1 MAMSSWMIRHR
12 SQRQR
17 SRPPPEDCY
26 RLDPVKSIRENAS
39 DIYAALSARSTNENK
54 RLSLLNGL
62 VKLIERWKKEN
73 AIGSCSLLV
82 GSPQRK
88 LLLQREA
95 AFGFSTAEWL
105 YCISASLGYQFTQI
119 RAGALRATRHLL
131 MTPGDVRALN
141 DLQLGHLI
149 CRSLDVLLKNEEE
162 RVQAL
167 KLIRKQLVIAPELVS
182 PAAVR
187 CLVSLGESGA
197 EDRAVNVDRE
207 DRMLRA
213 CLATLCEIGVLN
225 SKLLIV
231 CGGVSVITRN
241 VLECHSPRI
250 AESLCGVLLHL
261 LEWPKTRQIAGVRL
275 DCLAAP
281 YCDFTYRLGIMDKN
295 KDARDLRFTCSR
307 LALLSVLRSW
317 AGTLEF
323 CNPAKPSGLKAII
336 DILYLN
342 QLEVRKAVLDL
353 LYELLGLPQPVWT
366 DEYSVA
372 FSVVDPAEF
381 QDSWRLNEGFVAAE
395 GTAVLPSLASRV
407 PNVPDIHLALL
418 LYCFIENGLLNALV
432 EVIVSS
438 DTFIS
443 VRATILLGKIL
454 HQMHLLLPAE
464 ICNSTPSS
472 TLPTLISKATE
483 GNHQAKAAIAALQQ
497 FHQMLQNRPASYSL
511 FLDCIIQ
518 SGDLI
523 NTRMFKRELSS
534 HEAVPLPATKYAT
547 LDSVSGFGSKRTRHD
562 SVGSTGSSSGGGGGS
577 GVGGRLGYLFTG
589 SLPNGSSLDD
599 SSIGVAGSKPQSGAA
614 GKRSNLKRARFVLH
628 FFDNLKENERLIKDS
643 NVLANKDA
651 NMWDWD
657 IVITIFRSDSLG
669 SKLDDQNTRFIRRI
683 IDYFKPSNNRFSHQD
698 LTGNNR
704 QLPAYVTAALELID
718 WLQQS
723 QELECIRILTDLFTD
738 ISRQL
743 MAIHAKKSAHE
754 CLFSPQ
760 HMTSTMC
767 QQYFLLIGRM
777 CRTERGL
784 GVLTNTD
791 VFKELTTIVTKTN
804 HLCYV
809 KLIVSGLDYSLHGE
823 PRKILQWALLEH
835 QSAKARLY
843 CTQFLRVLLRARL
856 PDFEVWGVPLLL
868 KLVKQDKRQAR
879 CVQLAALEILEE
891 ACYERVYLEEVVN
904 VWPNLAQV
912 NDHGKLVMM
921 KFYSIPRGLNHPR
934 AGIKDEIELWERSYN
949 KRYVLLIEADIH
961 AYLTQH
967 SKTEDGT
974 YSRRHC
980 AQRTGIAPPNMLP
993 HLYGQLVQTNQGL
1006 SNLQTHG
1013 NLTNLIDTL
1022 VQAKCGNEREVLTLK
1037 AAMWALGH
1045 FSTSKDG
1052 VTYLSESRVQVYE
1065 RFVQLAKY
1073 AEVYSVRST
1082 ALNCLCL
1089 VATTQLGADVLQKL
1103 NWIAVRHD
1111 RNTCWPVYEPEE
1123 WFPRQFNTPVR
1134 HNYSLAPYNYTALL
1148 GDNEEG
1154 LLPTDGDDQQL
1165 IVSRMES
1172 TSVGEDQSD
1181 CADPS
1186 ASLANR
1192 SRTLPE
1198 SVLATS
1204 RTPVFQKHKRSLSE
1218 SKTTDGISLM
1228 GTIPPT
1234 AGQQNSVVPPAPA
1247 SFQMNPY
1254 SSRTRYNSGTD
1265 SNTSGVSSYESIFGG
1280 RFHSDMMQQSQLS
1293 PIPSSSNLIDLKK
1306 ASSKERYRRT
1316 SLTGLPLRESNV
1328 MSAQDLHGYHTL
1340 RILRRRC
1347 RPMLSESAADE
1358 LAEMMD
1364 ETMASVT
1371 SSSSTS
1377 TISRFRLRASKSL
1390 SEQQRKLKV
1399 RSLDRNCSF
1408 NAMMGYDDF
1417 RQSVRLKQQRHQL
1430 QSDIRGP
1437 CYAGICLPRNI
1448 LDLFPQEEP
1457 SGTYVSNFTLNEL
1470 EANVYGYDADTSSK
1484 ENYGSSSILIVD
1496 RESVDSLKLLRASS
1510 MDSTGTVGHQRDE
1523 CLQCCRRRRYEPS
1536 ATTSSSRS
1544 ECFNSSE
1551 NSLSEEVDR
1560 IRVSILLH
1568 VQRMAN
1574 PVWSKQSRTQLLDLK
1589 QKHAAAFQDV
1599 CLYSEICQQL
1609 GRNTYRLASRRFL
1622 QELFLDLEF
1631 DSFFREAAEI
1641 ASLKEERSVVGG
1653 SEGTLNGISSA
1664 VIVTKPNVTKHVSGS
1679 NRTNS
1684 AKTNHDSSNKQS
1696 AENSFNTNGG
1706 IQNNNNNNNN
1716 KTPSLQLIAASRDGG
1731 GASNNSDGAST
1742 LHITSSGKPH
1752 LMRSPPLASLY
1763 ETSIENLT
1771 EMGSTP
1777 KEAKP
1782 SLRVQA
1788 TLGQMEL
1795 NKKVLNRHSIGT
1807 DVPDGSS
1814 TSTTTSTKKSAPD
1827 STTVQSQQRTAV
1839 ENNDDDDPSSCSS
1852 CSAVSSSHNQ
1862 NTKYRTRPRF
1872 NTLELDLSC
1881 TKNKFPIRRDR
1892 QGTGGGGLSPTT
1904 PPTVGGIVTTFG
1916 VTVLG
1921 FEDRAVTSPTTVTG
1935 GGTVG
1940 LQHHHQQQQQV
1951 QPPTL
1956 YCEQRLQQQLK
1967 GAKSE
1972 AALMSTGRN

>member
-26 RLDPVKSIRENAS
+26 RLDPSKSTRENAH
-39 DIYAALSARSTNENK
+39 DIFTALAARTTNENK

-62 VKLIERWKKEN
+62 VKLVERWKKDN
-73 AIGSCSLLV
+73 AVGSCGALLV

-88 LLLQREA
+88 LVQQREV
-95 AFGFSTAEWL
+95 GLGYGIGEWL
-105 YCISASLGYQFTQI
+105 FCVSASLVHQFTQI
-119 RAGALRATRHLL
+119 RAGALRAVRHLL
-131 MTPGDVRALN
+131 MAPGDLRAFN
-141 DLQLGHLI
+141 ELQLGHLV

-182 PAAVR
+182 AVMVR

-197 EDRAVNVDRE
+197 EDRAVRADRE

-213 CLATLCEIGVLN
+213 CLATLCEFGVLN
-225 SKLLIV
+225 PKLLIV

-250 AESLCGVLLHL
+250 AESLCGVLLHM
-261 LEWPKTRQIAGVRL
+261 LEWPKTREIAGVRL

-372 FSVVDPAEF
+372 LSVVDPAEY

-407 PNVPDIHLALL
+407 PNVSDIHLALL

-432 EVIVSS
+432 EVIISS

-443 VRATILLGKIL
+443 VRATILLAKVL
-454 HQMHLLLPAE
+454 QQMHLLLPAE
-464 ICNSTPSS
+464 ICSSTPSS

-483 GNHQAKAAIAALQQ
+483 GNHQAKTAIAALQQ
-497 FHQMLQNRPASYSL
+497 FHQMLQNRPASCSL

-518 SGDLI
+518 SGELI

-534 HEAVPLPATKYAT
+534 QEAVPLPATKYAT
-547 LDSVSGFGSKRTRHD
+547 LDSSSSFGMKRTRHD
-562 SVGSTGSSSGGGGGS
+562 SVGSTGSSSGGGG
-577 GVGGRLGYLFTG
+577 VTNRLTSLF
-589 SLPNGSSLDD
+589 SLQNGTSLDD
-599 SSIGVAGSKPQSGAA
+599 SVLSTKSSTNPTSASKRAS
-614 GKRSNLKRARFVLH
+614 LKRARFLH
-628 FFDNLKENERLIKDS
+628 FFDNLKENERLIRDS

-669 SKLDDQNTRFIRRI
+669 SKLDDQNTRFIKRI
-683 IDYFKPSNNRFSHQD
+683 IEYFKPSNNRFSHQD
-698 LTGNNR
+698 LSGNSR

-760 HMTSTMC
+760 HMSSTMC
-767 QQYFLLIGRM
+767 QQYFLFIGRM
-777 CRTERGL
+777 CRTEKGL

-791 VFKELTTIVTKTN
+791 VFKELNTIVTKTN
-804 HLCYV
+804 HICYV
-809 KLIVSGLDYSLHGE
+809 KLIVSGLDYSLEGE
-823 PRKILQWALLEH
+823 PRNVLMRALLKH
-835 QSAKARLY
+835 PSAKARLY
-843 CTQFLRVLLRARL
+843 ATQFMRVLLRARL
-856 PDFEVWGVPLLL
+856 PNFEVWGMPLLL
-868 KLVKQDKRQAR
+868 KLANECQAR

-891 ACYERVYLEEVVN
+891 ACYERIYLEELVN
-904 VWPNLAQV
+904 VWPNLQRIS
-912 NDHGKLVMM
+912 DHGKLVMM
-921 KFYSIPRGLNHPR
+921 KFYSIPRGLNHTAAKIR
-934 AGIKDEIELWERSYN
+934 EEIELWVKSYN
-949 KRYVLLIEADIH
+949 KKYVLLIEADIH
-961 AYLTQH
+961 AHLTQH
-967 SKTEDGT
+967 TKTEDGT

-980 AQRTGIAPPNMLP
+980 AQRTGVAAPNMLP
-993 HLYGQLVQTNQGL
+993 HLYGQLVQTNQGM
-1006 SNLQTHG
+1006 SNLQVHG
-1013 NLTNLIDTL
+1013 GILDLVETL
-1022 VQAKCGNEREVLTLK
+1022 VQAKCLDDREVMELK

-1045 FSTSKDG
+1045 CSTSKDG
-1052 VTYLSESRVQVYE
+1052 VSYLYEMPTARVYE
-1065 RFVQLAKY
+1065 RFIQLAKY

-1089 VATTQLGADVLQKL
+1089 VATTQMGADILAKL
-1103 NWIAVRHD
+1103 NWISVRHD
-1111 RNTCWPVYEPEE
+1111 RNTFWPVYEPEE
-1123 WFPRQFNTPVR
+1123 WFPKQFNTPVR
-1134 HNYSLAPYNYTALL
+1134 HNYELPPYNYTALL
-1148 GDNEEG
+1148 GEG
-1154 LLPTDGDDQQL
+1154 NVGGSTLLENDSDDQQL
-1165 IVSRMES
+1165 VVSRLES
-1172 TSVGEDQSD
+1172 TSVGEDQGD
-1181 CADPS
+1181 CAPNTTS
-1186 ASLANR
+1186 R

-1198 SVLATS
+1198 SVLAANRNPPPST
-1204 RTPVFQKHKRSLSE
+1204 TFPKHKRSLSE

-1228 GTIPPT
+1228 TATAIPSTTPNIT
-1234 AGQQNSVVPPAPA
+1234 STSLHHPAT
-1247 SFQMNPY
+1247 
-1254 SSRTRYNSGTD
+1254 RTRYNSGTSD

-1306 ASSKERYRRT
+1306 LSSEEKYRRI

-1328 MSAQDLHGYHTL
+1328 ISAQDLHGYHTL

-1364 ETMASVT
+1364 DAMASVT

-1377 TISRFRLRASKSL
+1377 TISRFRLRASKSIT
-1390 SEQQRKLKV
+1390 EQNRKLKV

-1417 RQSVRLKQQRHQL
+1417 RQSLRLKHQRLQL
-1430 QSDIRGP
+1430 QADIRGP

-1448 LDLFPQEEP
+1448 LDLFPKDEP
-1457 SGTYVSNFTLNEL
+1457 TGTYVSNFTLNEL
-1470 EANVYGYDADTSSK
+1470 DANAGYATES
-1484 ENYGSSSILIVD
+1484 GGTPAVPIVD
-1496 RESVDSLKLLRASS
+1496 RESADSIKLLRVSS
-1510 MDSTGTVGHQRDE
+1510 VDSGSQGTTGHHARED
-1523 CLQCCRRRRYEPS
+1523 CLQCCRRKCSDLPL
-1536 ATTSSSRS
+1536 TGTCSSSRS

-1551 NSLSEEVDR
+1551 SSFSDESDR
-1560 IRVSILLH
+1560 IRASILRH

-1589 QKHAAAFQDV
+1589 QKHAAAFQDI
-1599 CLYSEICQQL
+1599 CLYSEVCLQL
-1609 GRNTYRLASRRFL
+1609 GRNTYRLGSRRFL
-1622 QELFLDLEF
+1622 QELFLDLDFE
-1631 DSFFREAAEI
+1631 SFYREPGEI
-1641 ASLKEERSVVGG
+1641 SALKADQKPSDDDAGAGPTLILSPKISKKSSTKSVNVGPPRKRPINESSPEMSTERQPNRVLVGG
-1653 SEGTLNGISSA
+1653 
-1664 VIVTKPNVTKHVSGS
+1664 P
-1679 NRTNS
+1679 
-1684 AKTNHDSSNKQS
+1684 
-1696 AENSFNTNGG
+1696 
-1706 IQNNNNNNNN
+1706 
-1716 KTPSLQLIAASRDGG
+1716 
-1731 GASNNSDGAST
+1731 
-1742 LHITSSGKPH
+1742 
-1752 LMRSPPLASLY
+1752 
-1763 ETSIENLT
+1763 
-1771 EMGSTP
+1771 
-1777 KEAKP
+1777 
-1782 SLRVQA
+1782 
-1788 TLGQMEL
+1788 
-1795 NKKVLNRHSIGT
+1795 
-1807 DVPDGSS
+1807 
-1814 TSTTTSTKKSAPD
+1814 
-1827 STTVQSQQRTAV
+1827 
-1839 ENNDDDDPSSCSS
+1839 
-1852 CSAVSSSHNQ
+1852 
-1862 NTKYRTRPRF
+1862 
-1872 NTLELDLSC
+1872 
-1881 TKNKFPIRRDR
+1881 
-1892 QGTGGGGLSPTT
+1892 
-1904 PPTVGGIVTTFG
+1904 
-1916 VTVLG
+1916 
-1921 FEDRAVTSPTTVTG
+1921 
-1935 GGTVG
+1935 
-1940 LQHHHQQQQQV
+1940 
-1951 QPPTL
+1951 
-1956 YCEQRLQQQLK
+1956 
-1967 GAKSE
+1967 
-1972 AALMSTGRN
+1972 TGRQLRPPINRFT

>member
-26 RLDPVKSIRENAS
+26 RMDPSKSTRENGQ
-39 DIYAALSARSTNENK
+39 DIFTALALRTTNENK

-62 VKLIERWKKEN
+62 VKLIERWKREN
-73 AIGSCSLLV
+73 AVGSCGALLV

-88 LLLQREA
+88 LVQQREV
-95 AFGFSTAEWL
+95 GLGYGIGEWL
-105 YCISASLGYQFTQI
+105 FCVSASLVHQFTQI
-119 RAGALRATRHLL
+119 RAGALRAVRHLL
-131 MTPGDVRALN
+131 MAPGDVRAFN
-141 DLQLGHLI
+141 ELQLGHLV

-182 PAAVR
+182 SVMVR

-197 EDRAVNVDRE
+197 EDRAVRVDRE

-213 CLATLCEIGVLN
+213 CLATLCEFGVLN
-225 SKLLIV
+225 PKLLIV

-250 AESLCGVLLHL
+250 AESLCGVLLHM
-261 LEWPKTRQIAGVRL
+261 LEWPKTREIAGVRL

-372 FSVVDPAEF
+372 LSVVDPAEY

-407 PNVPDIHLALL
+407 PNVSDIHLALL

-432 EVIVSS
+432 EVIISS

-443 VRATILLGKIL
+443 VRATILLAKVL
-454 HQMHLLLPAE
+454 QQMHLLLPAE
-464 ICNSTPSS
+464 ICSATPSS

-483 GNHQAKAAIAALQQ
+483 GNHQAKTAIAALQQ
-497 FHQMLQNRPASYSL
+497 FHQMLQNRPASCSL

-518 SGDLI
+518 SGELI

-534 HEAVPLPATKYAT
+534 QEAVPLPATKYAT
-547 LDSVSGFGSKRTRHD
+547 LDSSSSFGMKRTRHD
-562 SVGSTGSSSGGGGGS
+562 SVGSTGSSSGGGGG
-577 GVGGRLGYLFTG
+577 GVTGRLSSLFAG
-589 SLPNGSSLDD
+589 SLQNGTSLDD
-599 SSIGVAGSKPQSGAA
+599 SVLTTKSGSSTSAS
-614 GKRSNLKRARFVLH
+614 KRASLKRARFLH

-669 SKLDDQNTRFIRRI
+669 SKLDDQNTRFIKRI
-683 IDYFKPSNNRFSHQD
+683 IEYFKPSNNRFSHQD
-698 LTGNNR
+698 LSGNSR

-760 HMTSTMC
+760 HMSSTMC
-767 QQYFLLIGRM
+767 QQYFLFIGRM
-777 CRTERGL
+777 CRTEKGL

-791 VFKELTTIVTKTN
+791 VFKELNTIVTKTN
-804 HLCYV
+804 HICYV
-809 KLIVSGLDYSLHGE
+809 KLIVSGLDYSLEGE
-823 PRKILQWALLEH
+823 PRNVLMRALLKH
-835 QSAKARLY
+835 PSAKARLY
-843 CTQFLRVLLRARL
+843 ATQFMRVLLRARL
-856 PDFEVWGVPLLL
+856 PNFEVWGMPLLL
-868 KLVKQDKRQAR
+868 KLANECQAR

-891 ACYERVYLEEVVN
+891 ACYERIYLEELVN
-904 VWPNLAQV
+904 VWPNLQRIS
-912 NDHGKLVMM
+912 DHGKLVMM
-921 KFYSIPRGLNHPR
+921 KFYSIPRGLNHTAAKIR
-934 AGIKDEIELWERSYN
+934 EEIELWVRTYN
-949 KRYVLLIEADIH
+949 RKYVLLVEADIH
-961 AYLTQH
+961 AHLTQH
-967 SKTEDGT
+967 TKTEDGT

-980 AQRTGIAPPNMLP
+980 AQRTGIAAPNVLP
-993 HLYGQLVQTNQGL
+993 HLYGQLVQTNQGM
-1006 SNLQTHG
+1006 SNLQVHG
-1013 NLTNLIDTL
+1013 GILELVETL
-1022 VQAKCGNEREVLTLK
+1022 LQAKCSNDREVLELK

-1045 FSTSKDG
+1045 CSTSKDG
-1052 VTYLSESRVQVYE
+1052 VSYLYELPSARVYE
-1065 RFVQLAKY
+1065 RFIQLAKY
-1073 AEVYSVRST
+1073 AEVYSIRST

-1089 VATTQLGADVLQKL
+1089 VATTQMGADVLAKL
-1103 NWIAVRHD
+1103 NWISVRHD
-1111 RNTCWPVYEPEE
+1111 RNTFWPVYEPEE
-1123 WFPRQFNTPVR
+1123 WFPKQFNTPVR
-1134 HNYSLAPYNYTALL
+1134 HNYELPPYNYTALL
-1148 GDNEEG
+1148 GEG
-1154 LLPTDGDDQQL
+1154 NGGNSLLEGDSEDQQL
-1165 IVSRMES
+1165 VVSRLES

-1181 CADPS
+1181 CAAPNITS
-1186 ASLANR
+1186 R

-1198 SVLATS
+1198 SVLAAS
-1204 RTPVFQKHKRSLSE
+1204 RNLPPPPAVSFSKHKRSLSE

-1228 GTIPPT
+1228 ATVVAPT
-1234 AGQQNSVVPPAPA
+1234 NITSTSLHHP
-1247 SFQMNPY
+1247 
-1254 SSRTRYNSGTD
+1254 RTRYNSAGTD
-1265 SNTSGVSSYESIFGG
+1265 SNTSGVSSYESIFGGG

-1306 ASSKERYRRT
+1306 LSSEEKYRRI

-1328 MSAQDLHGYHTL
+1328 ISAQDLHGYHTL

-1364 ETMASVT
+1364 DAMASVT

-1377 TISRFRLRASKSL
+1377 TISRFRLRASKSIT
-1390 SEQQRKLKV
+1390 EQNRKLKV

-1417 RQSVRLKQQRHQL
+1417 RQSLRLKHQRLQL
-1430 QSDIRGP
+1430 QADIRGP

-1448 LDLFPQEEP
+1448 LDLFPKEEP
-1457 SGTYVSNFTLNEL
+1457 TGTYVSNYTLNEL
-1470 EANVYGYDADTSSK
+1470 DANVASGYAESGTSA
-1484 ENYGSSSILIVD
+1484 SIPIVD
-1496 RESVDSLKLLRASS
+1496 RESADSIKLLRVSS
-1510 MDSTGTVGHQRDE
+1510 VDSSQGAGHVRED
-1523 CLQCCRRRRYEPS
+1523 CLQCCRRKCGEPLT
-1536 ATTSSSRS
+1536 ATCSSSRS

-1551 NSLSEEVDR
+1551 SSFSDESDR
-1560 IRVSILLH
+1560 IRASILRH

-1589 QKHAAAFQDV
+1589 QKHASAFQDI
-1599 CLYSEICQQL
+1599 CLYSEVCLQL
-1609 GRNTYRLASRRFL
+1609 GRNTYRLGSRRFL
-1622 QELFLDLEF
+1622 QELFLDLDFE
-1631 DSFFREAAEI
+1631 SFYREPGEI
-1641 ASLKEERSVVGG
+1641 SASARLERRPSDDESGPSSVV
-1653 SEGTLNGISSA
+1653 SPKVPKKTASVMKSVNGR
-1664 VIVTKPNVTKHVSGS
+1664 TPNQETS
-1679 NRTNS
+1679 NKRN
-1684 AKTNHDSSNKQS
+1684 DSS
-1696 AENSFNTNGG
+1696 ETNGKSV
-1706 IQNNNNNNNN
+1706 NNAQ
-1716 KTPSLQLIAASRDGG
+1716 TGPSGTN
-1731 GASNNSDGAST
+1731 GASVVVLNSKP
-1742 LHITSSGKPH
+1742 LH
-1752 LMRSPPLASLY
+1752 LRSPPLASLY
-1763 ETSIENLT
+1763 ETSVENIA
-1771 EMGSTP
+1771 EMSSTP
-1777 KEAKP
+1777 KE
-1782 SLRVQA
+1782 STTLRAQVA
-1788 TLGQMEL
+1788 LGQMQ
-1795 NKKVLNRHSIGT
+1795 KHQKILNRHSIGT
-1807 DVPDGSS
+1807 DVPDGAITKEAAPSSETARLRPDQDDPDEPS
-1814 TSTTTSTKKSAPD
+1814 TS
-1827 STTVQSQQRTAV
+1827 
-1839 ENNDDDDPSSCSS
+1839 SS
-1852 CSAVSSSHNQ
+1852 CSATASNQNQ
-1862 NTKYRTRPRF
+1862 NTGKYGPRPRF

-1892 QGTGGGGLSPTT
+1892 AVGYSPTTPTGGGGS
-1904 PPTVGGIVTTFG
+1904 IITTFG
-1916 VTVLG
+1916 VTTIG
-1921 FEDRAVTSPTTVTG
+1921 GSSGSSSAVTSPTAE
-1935 GGTVG
+1935 
-1940 LQHHHQQQQQV
+1940 L
-1951 QPPTL
+1951 PAL
-1956 YCEQRLQQQLK
+1956 FCEQRLQQLQLT
-1967 GAKSE
+1967 GSKSE
-1972 AALMSTGRN
+1972 ATLVTNNSNNSSSKK

>member
-26 RLDPVKSIRENAS
+26 RLDPAKSVQENAP
-39 DIYAALSARSTNENK
+39 DIYLALSARATNENK

-62 VKLIERWKKEN
+62 VKLVERWKKEN
-73 AIGSCSLLV
+73 AVGSCSLLV
-82 GSPQRK
+82 GSPQRR
-88 LLLQREA
+88 LLPQREA
-95 AFGFSTAEWL
+95 ALGFTIAEWL
-105 YCISASLGYQFTQI
+105 YCVSASLVHQFTQI
-119 RAGALRATRHLL
+119 RAGALRAIRHLL
-131 MTPGDVRALN
+131 MIPSDVRVLN
-141 DLQLGHLI
+141 ELQLGHLV

-167 KLIRKQLVIAPELVS
+167 KLIRKQLVVAPELVS
-182 PAAVR
+182 PAVVR

-197 EDRAVNVDRE
+197 EDRAVNADRE

-213 CLATLCEIGVLN
+213 CLATLCEFGVLN

-261 LEWPKTRQIAGVRL
+261 LEWPKNRQIAGVRL

-372 FSVVDPAEF
+372 LSVVDPAEF

-395 GTAVLPSLASRV
+395 GTAVLPSLACRV

-432 EVIVSS
+432 EVIISS

-464 ICNSTPSS
+464 ICNSTPSG

-511 FLDCIIQ
+511 FLDSVIQ
-518 SGDLI
+518 SGELI

-534 HEAVPLPATKYAT
+534 QEAVPLPATKYAT
-547 LDSVSGFGSKRTRHD
+547 LEGVSGFGSKRTRHD
-562 SVGSTGSSSGGGGGS
+562 SVGSTGSSSGGGGS

-589 SLPNGSSLDD
+589 SLPNGSSMDD
-599 SSIGVAGSKPQSGAA
+599 SAIGVAGSGKSQPGGGV
-614 GKRSNLKRARFVLH
+614 GKRSSMKRARFLH

-643 NVLANKDA
+643 NVLANKDP

-698 LTGNNR
+698 LTGNSR

-738 ISRQL
+738 IRGQL

-777 CRTERGL
+777 CRTEKGL
-784 GVLTNTD
+784 SVLTNTD

-809 KLIVSGLDYSLHGE
+809 KLIVSGLDYSLDGE
-823 PRKILQWALLEH
+823 PRKILMRALLKH
-835 QSAKARLY
+835 PSAKARLY
-843 CTQFLRVLLRARL
+843 ATQFLRVLLRARL
-856 PDFEVWGVPLLL
+856 PNFEVWGIPLLL
-868 KLVKQDKRQAR
+868 KLVDECQAR

-891 ACYERVYLEEVVN
+891 ACYEREYLEELVN
-904 VWPNLAQV
+904 VWPNLERV

-921 KFYSIPRGLNHPR
+921 KFYSKPRGLNHPQ
-934 AGIKDEIELWERSYN
+934 AKIKEEIELWDGSYN
-949 KRYVLLIEADIH
+949 KRYVLMIEADIH

-967 SKTEDGT
+967 TKTEDGT

-980 AQRTGIAPPNMLP
+980 AQRTGVAAPNMLP
-993 HLYGQLVQTNQGL
+993 HLYGQLVQTSQGL
-1006 SNLQTHG
+1006 SNLHTHG

-1022 VQAKCGNEREVLTLK
+1022 VQAKCGNEREVLVLK

-1052 VTYLSESRVQVYE
+1052 VTWLSEARVRVYE
-1065 RFVQLAKY
+1065 RLIQLAKY

-1089 VATTQLGADVLQKL
+1089 VATTQMGADVLHKL

-1123 WFPRQFNTPVR
+1123 WFPRQLNTPVR
-1134 HNYSLAPYNYTALL
+1134 QNYSLAPYNYTALL
-1148 GDNEEG
+1148 GDNEG
-1154 LLPTDGDDQQL
+1154 LLTNDSDDQQL
-1165 IVSRMES
+1165 IVSRLES

-1181 CADPS
+1181 CAAAAS
-1186 ASLANR
+1186 ASLASR

-1198 SVLATS
+1198 SVLSAS
-1204 RTPVFQKHKRSLSE
+1204 RTPVSQKHKRSLSE

-1228 GTIPPT
+1228 GAAIPSS
-1234 AGQQNSVVPPAPA
+1234 GVQQNNTLVTAPA
-1247 SFQMNPY
+1247 SYHMHPA

-1265 SNTSGVSSYESIFGG
+1265 SNTSGVSSYESIFGGG

-1306 ASSKERYRRT
+1306 LSSKEKYRRT
-1316 SLTGLPLRESNV
+1316 SLTGLPLREANL
-1328 MSAQDLHGYHTL
+1328 MSAQDLYGYHTL

-1364 ETMASVT
+1364 ETMTSVT

-1417 RQSVRLKQQRHQL
+1417 RQSLRLKHQRLQL
-1430 QSDIRGP
+1430 QADIRGP

-1448 LDLFPQEEP
+1448 LELFPQEEHN
-1457 SGTYVSNFTLNEL
+1457 GTYVSNFTLNEL
-1470 EANVYGYDADTSSK
+1470 EANLYGCDTDSGK
-1484 ENYGSSSILIVD
+1484 ENFGGGIHGGSSNILIVD
-1496 RESVDSLKLLRASS
+1496 RESADSLKLLRANS
-1510 MDSTGTVGHQRDE
+1510 MDSTGTTSHQRDE
-1523 CLQCCRRRRYEPS
+1523 CLQCCRRRRDEPS

-1544 ECFNSSE
+1544 ECFNSSD

-1574 PVWSKQSRTQLLDLK
+1574 PVWSKQSRTQLLDIK
-1589 QKHAAAFQDV
+1589 QKHASAFQDV

-1622 QELFLDLEF
+1622 QELFLDLDF
-1631 DSFFREAAEI
+1631 DSFFREPAEI
-1641 ASLKEERSVVGG
+1641 ASLREEVLAGNGG
-1653 SEGTLNGISSA
+1653 SAVNGIAFSTLVAPPPS
-1664 VIVTKPNVTKHVSGS
+1664 IGTKASVTKHSGGRS
-1679 NRTNS
+1679 IRTGGG
-1684 AKTNHDSSNKQS
+1684 KVNHDSSNKQS
-1696 AENSFNTNGG
+1696 MENNLNTNGG
-1706 IQNNNNNNNN
+1706 LQNNNNNNNN
-1716 KTPSLQLIAASRDGG
+1716 NSKTLSMHGTGS
-1731 GASNNSDGAST
+1731 NSDGT
-1742 LHITSSGKPH
+1742 GVLHNTSGKSH

-1763 ETSIENLT
+1763 ETSVENLA

-1788 TLGQMEL
+1788 TLGQMEA
-1795 NKKVLNRHSIGT
+1795 NKKALNRHSIGT
-1807 DVPDGSS
+1807 DVPDGRAITKDGAEEPLVQA
-1814 TSTTTSTKKSAPD
+1814 TSN
-1827 STTVQSQQRTAV
+1827 
-1839 ENNDDDDPSSCSS
+1839 ENDDDDPSSCSS

-1862 NTKYRTRPRF
+1862 NTKYRPRPRF

-1892 QGTGGGGLSPTT
+1892 IGLSPTT
-1904 PPTVGGIVTTFG
+1904 PTSTTTVGIVTTFG
-1916 VTVLG
+1916 VTILG
-1921 FEDRAVTSPTTVTG
+1921 MGGDQAVTERRSPTG
-1935 GGTVG
+1935 GGTAD
-1940 LQHHHQQQQQV
+1940 LQLLQQQQT
-1951 QPPTL
+1951 PLLADLPTL

-1967 GAKSE
+1967 GSKSE
-1972 AALMSTGRN
+1972 AALMTSRK